1 MAHRLHLRP
10 LQIRLRP
17 RRPDHHRLLRQTWLS
32 LIRLRPRR
40 FMSRFRPRHS
50 MARFGLEGITIV
62 GMAIGAGATA
72 ITIILDSL
80 EWRPSDAGWRYNHST
95 AESVAAHQE

>member
-1 MAHRLHLRP
+1 
-10 LQIRLRP
+10 
-17 RRPDHHRLLRQTWLS
+17 
-32 LIRLRPRR
+32 
-40 FMSRFRPRHS
+40 